1 MRSFQFYYL
10 ILFLIIYVAI
20 SFSTFKGIKSVFFH
34 SRYKSLLSRFVIV
47 ETVFFLVAFFIFY
60 IWPFNVRNIT
70 DYTYH
75 LIFNVLF
82 SIDFVFKLPFTIAS
96 LIALTVKRH
105 RRVPYLMA
113 FIISVSISISMI
125 FGSIIGKRLIQVNYV
140 TVRSQIIPPPFDGYK
155 LIQLSDIHLGS
166 FNHSKSLLIKSKQI
180 IQNEKP
186 DLILFTGDLVNNFSY
201 ETKGWSSYFKD
212 LTAQIPAFSILGN
225 HDYGNYTTWTD
236 ENEKEKN
243 FSEIVKAHSD
253 FGFNILNN
261 RNSKIK
267 KGNDSIFI
275 AGVENWGLPPFPQ
288 YANLDSAML
297 NIPRDAFV
305 ILLSHDPAHWESVV
319 KYRDDINL
327 TLAGHTHGFQW
338 GITKAGIK
346 FSFAWLARKNWGGL
360 YEFGDSKLYVNTGF
374 GAVAIPW
381 RINMSPE
388 LTVISLKRIEVD

>member
-1 MRSFQFYYL
+1 M
-10 ILFLIIYVAI
+10 LFLVIYVAI
-20 SFSTFKGIKSVFFH
+20 SFSTYKGIKSVFSH
-34 SRYKSLLSRFVIV
+34 SRYKPLFSHFVTV
-47 ETVFFLVAFFIFY
+47 ETIIFLVAFFIFY

-96 LIALTVKRH
+96 LITLLVKRQ

-113 FIISVSISISMI
+113 FILSISISISMI
-125 FGSIIGKRLIQVNYV
+125 YGSIIGKRLIQVNYV
-140 TVRSQIIPPPFDGYK
+140 TVRSQNLPHSFDNYK

-166 FNHSKSLLIKSKQI
+166 FNHSKNLLVKSKQI
-180 IQNEKP
+180 IQKEKP

-201 ETKGWSSYFKD
+201 ETNGWNSYFKD

-225 HDYGNYTTWTD
+225 HDYGNYTTWT
-236 ENEKEKN
+236 NEADKQIN
-243 FSEIVKAHSD
+243 FNEIVKAHSD
-253 FGFNILNN
+253 FGFVILNN
-261 RNSKIK
+261 INSKIK
-267 KGNDSIFI
+267 KENDSIFV

-288 YANLDSAML
+288 YANLDSAMQ
-297 NIPRDAFV
+297 NIPWGAFV
-305 ILLSHDPAHWESVV
+305 ILLSHDPAHWDNVV
-319 KYRDDINL
+319 KYRDDIDL

-360 YEFGDSKLYVNTGF
+360 YEYDDSKLYVNTGF

-388 LTVISLKRIEVD
+388 LTVITLKRVEVD

>member
-82 SIDFVFKLPFTIAS
+82 SIDFVIKLPFTIAS

-125 FGSIIGKRLIQVNYV
+125 FGSIIGKRLIHVNYV
-140 TVRSQIIPPPFDGYK
+140 TVRSQNIPPPFDGYK

-166 FNHSKSLLIKSKQI
+166 FNHSKNLLIKSKQI

-201 ETKGWSSYFKD
+201 ETKGWRSYFKD

-243 FSEIVKAHSD
+243 FREIVKAHSD

-297 NIPRDAFV
+297 NIPGDAFV

-388 LTVISLKRIEVD
+388 LTVITLKRIEVD